1 MLTERVPLVSAVVD
15 TVRRHPALLAQTAL
29 TLDHLSKGRFILGLG
44 SGESENTVPYGFDF
58 ARPVSRFEEALRV
71 IRLLW
76 DTDGPVDFDGEF
88 YCCTGP
94 AWTPSP
100 TTTGC
105 RRSGSAPAAPD
116 ARHRRPVRRRMVA
129 GRGVDTEHY
138 AEMLG
143 AVRVSAERAGRD
155 PMAITPASSR
165 CA

>member
-88 YCCTGP
+88 YSLHQARLDTEPYHDRLPPIWIGASGPGCSTSPAGTPTG
-94 AWTPSP
+94 
-100 TTTGC
+100 G
-105 RRSGSAPAAPD
+105 G
-116 ARHRRPVRRRMVA
+116 RP
-129 GRGVDTEHY
+129 GRGHPST
-138 AEMLG
+138 MP
-143 AVRVSAERAGRD
+143 RCSAR
-155 PMAITPASSR
+155 
-165 CA
+165 